1 MAKRVI
7 ESFLGKSN
15 HMSVDRSDHGQTE
28 SLARCVLWFVK
39 LAGNL

>member
-1 MAKRVI
+1 MAKGVI

-15 HMSVDRSDHGQTE
+15 HMSVDRRDQTE
-28 SLARCVLWFVK
+28 SLVRCVLWFVK